1 MSTSDSSFEPISVHL
16 TITTEDGASELL
28 LLNGAYNQVGQGI
41 GSLSVD
47 VAPGAYHVRQRI
59 GDTEFIEQID
69 IGADDGPKTLT
80 FKPLDFPSPAPIIGT
95 STFPKVNAEDWK
107 KPAALVGRTGIRVA
121 IRTPGE
127 MSSPSSISML
137 KHLRAETER
146 LRIETMDGHLV
157 CDFKDSS
164 ESANLEESALF
175 IRDLAVQP
183 GHYVLVQSIDGERQQ
198 CLSLIVHPH
207 WSPRIY
213 LICQRNQ
220 EVKDSNSYLPVSLDD
235 ASIIY
240 WSSESPKSPSQP
252 DLIRL
257 EAARQALASDR
268 SFGGF
273 TGGGVEKAVVREPML
288 LLLDAY
294 LLLKDMRLSE
304 APQVLTVINAAAG
317 ALSEEFPDV
326 IALRYG
332 FWTALRTKERSQGV
346 PSLEPPKNPGPL
358 SGPPLLA
365 HSWRL
370 LLNCAKT
377 NAELSAIMPSEFFPK
392 ASRTWF
398 VWSEK
403 KGARGNNVRAHLGL
417 PSAVQDVQA
426 PEEDDIALRIAQ
438 VALVALMETG
448 AVQGWVGQLVKVARR
463 HSGSPGFET
472 LDPILIQLIDGL
484 SAIQNPLL
492 QTAYGRE
499 ELARRLLLSLS
510 LPTDRLKDLLN
521 MLTTAITKEGLM
533 RGKTSQLIRVFST
546 YLLQKL
552 GKGDGAPPID

>member
-41 GSLSVD
+41 GSLSAD

-69 IGADDGPKTLT
+69 IRPEDGPTTLT
-80 FKPLDFPSPAPIIGT
+80 LKLLDFPSPAPIIGT
-95 STFPKVNAEDWK
+95 STFPKANAEDWK
-107 KPAALVGRTGIRVA
+107 KPAALVGRPGIRVA

-127 MSSPSSISML
+127 MSSPPSIAIL
-137 KHLRAETER
+137 EHLRAETER
-146 LRIETMDGHLV
+146 LRIETIDGDLV
-157 CDFKDSS
+157 CDFKHSS
-164 ESANLEESALF
+164 GPGNLKDSALF
-175 IRDLAVQP
+175 IQDVAVQP
-183 GHYVLVQSIDGERQQ
+183 GHYVLVQSIDGRRQL
-198 CLSLIVHPH
+198 CLSLIVHPD
-207 WSPRIY
+207 WSPRVY
-213 LICQRNQ
+213 LLCLRNQ
-220 EVKDSNSYLPVSLDD
+220 EGKDRDSYLPVSLDD

-240 WSSESPKSPSQP
+240 WPSCIPESPTQS

-268 SFGGF
+268 SLGGF
-273 TGGGVEKAVVREPML
+273 TGGAAEDAVVREPML
-288 LLLDAY
+288 SLLDAY

-304 APQVLTVINAAAG
+304 VPQVLTVINAAAG

-332 FWTALRTKERSQGV
+332 FWTALRSMERSQG
-346 PSLEPPKNPGPL
+346 PSNLEPPRTPGPL

-365 HSWRL
+365 HSWRH
-370 LLNCAKT
+370 LLNCAQT
-377 NAELSAIMPSEFFPK
+377 SAELSAIMPSEFIPED
-392 ASRTWF
+392 SRTWF

-403 KGARGNNVRAHLGL
+403 NGARGKRTAHRGL
-417 PSAVQDVQA
+417 PNAVEDVKA
-426 PEEDDIALRIAQ
+426 PEEDDMALRIAQ
-438 VALVALMETG
+438 AALVALMETG

-463 HSGSPGFET
+463 HSGELGFET

-484 SAIQNPLL
+484 STIQNPLL

-499 ELARRLLLSLS
+499 ELARRLLLSLN
-510 LPTDRLKDLLN
+510 LPTDRLKDLLK
-521 MLTTAITKEGLM
+521 MLNSALTKEGLM
-533 RGKTSQLIRVFST
+533 RGKASQLIRVFST

-552 GKGDGAPPID
+552 GKGGGAPPID

>member
-1 MSTSDSSFEPISVHL
+1 VAVSTSDSSFEPISVHL

-41 GSLSVD
+41 GSLSAD

-69 IGADDGPKTLT
+69 IGPDDGPRTLT
-80 FKPLDFPSPAPIIGT
+80 LKPLDFPSPAPIIGT
-95 STFPKVNAEDWK
+95 STFPKANAEDWK
-107 KPAALVGRTGIRVA
+107 KPADLVGTPGIRVA

-127 MSSPSSISML
+127 VSSPASIAML
-137 KHLRAETER
+137 AHLRTETGR

-157 CDFKDSS
+157 CDFKDNS
-164 ESANLEESALF
+164 ETANLEESALF
-175 IRDLAVQP
+175 IRDVAVPP
-183 GHYVLVQSIDGERQQ
+183 GHYVLVQSIDGERQL
-198 CLSLIVHPH
+198 CLSLIVHPL

-220 EVKDSNSYLPVSLDD
+220 EAKESGSYLPVSLDD

-240 WSSESPKSPSQP
+240 WPCESPKSPSQP

-268 SFGGF
+268 SLGGF
-273 TGGGVEKAVVREPML
+273 TGGGAEDAVFREPML
-288 LLLDAY
+288 SLLDAY

-332 FWTALRTKERSQGV
+332 FWTALRTKERSQGAS
-346 PSLEPPKNPGPL
+346 SLEPPTTPGPL

-370 LLNCAKT
+370 LLNCAQT
-377 NAELSAIMPSEFFPK
+377 NAELSAIMPSEFIPE

-403 KGARGNNVRAHLGL
+403 KGARRTYFRI
-417 PSAVQDVQA
+417 PSEAQDVKA
-426 PEEDDIALRIAQ
+426 PEEDDVAFRIAQ
-438 VALVALMETG
+438 AALVALMETG
-448 AVQGWVGQLVKVARR
+448 AVHGWVDQLVKVARR
-463 HSGSPGFET
+463 HSKAAGFET
-472 LDPILIQLIDGL
+472 MAPLLIQLIDGL

-492 QTAYGRE
+492 QTAFGRG
-499 ELARRLLLSLS
+499 ELARRLLLSFN
-510 LPTDRLKDLLN
+510 LPTDRLKDLLK
-521 MLTTAITKEGLM
+521 MLNAAVTKEGLM
-533 RGKTSQLIRVFST
+533 RGKPYQLIRVFST

-552 GKGDGAPPID
+552 KKGGGAPPID